1 MNEQPRKSEGRGSAG
16 PVLALAVAALIV
28 VLAGVGSGLYQAMHH
43 SAPAP
48 TSRAHSRIADG
59 FSLMDSP
66 AAVRVHYRFAGNHRD
81 TYRQIP
87 CYCGC
92 DSFLAHR
99 SLEDCFVAADG
110 TGWDRHAAGCAVCIE
125 ESSIVRRLIARGLSP
140 PAIRNQVIDRYEPA

>member
-1 MNEQPRKSEGRGSAG
+1 MESERPGSAG
-16 PVLALAVAALIV
+16 PILTLAVAALVVIV
-28 VLAGVGSGLYQAMHH
+28 AGVGTGIYQAMHH
-43 SAPAP
+43 MAPAP
-48 TSRAHSRIADG
+48 TTRAHSQMTDG
-59 FSLMDSP
+59 FSLMDAP
-66 AAVRVHYRFAGNHRD
+66 AAVRVHYRSAGNHPD

-99 SLEDCFVAADG
+99 NLKDCFVAADG

-140 PAIRNQVIDRYEPA
+140 PAIRDEVIDRYETVV